1 LFYGNKIFC
10 QNKKLLNAGGL
21 KLEMK
26 QPRSIAKKW
35 ILKELKEHGKLT
47 KRELLELTEI
57 KESTMNSYLSQ
68 LIKEELVESVRVS
81 GKETVFYLKE
91 N

>member
-1 LFYGNKIFC
+1 
-10 QNKKLLNAGGL
+10 
-21 KLEMK
+21 MK

-35 ILKELKEHGKLT
+35 ILK
-47 KRELLELTEI
+47 ELTEI